1 MSMNSAD
8 IDIESVQIIK
18 IKETEF
24 VFNYDAVKKIIEDN
38 RTNTPALSEMPV
50 SIIVINGALRTGK
63 SFFINFMIRH
73 LLKVESAKLNESADL
88 TESNTDADTN
98 ADTDTHTHNTMLYD
112 YFRSRRGTDSQTLG
126 IWVLNKIFVYRGM
139 AIILMDTQGIF
150 DRQLNQAMTTALICI
165 STLLSSYQ
173 IYNLDK
179 RIQEDHLNNMA
190 YFSAYTDLLSGI
202 YDDNDSANSDDLKP
216 KMKVGQTLSLLVRD
230 WQNFEDAFDMESC
243 IREME
248 RYQVE
253 FLFDADSKVK
263 SDTRRKIMNTFDK
276 VNVRLCPHPGHLVT
290 EGVFTGN
297 LSSIRKEFMIHV
309 EYIISD
315 VLSNLEA
322 KRVSP
327 DTYLMYS
334 DVPEFMQRY
343 VDLYRNIK
351 DTLPEPKTILE
362 TATKISQ
369 STAKS
374 NVLTKYKSIM
384 MDAVRSKD
392 LTKEEMLKIHNNAK
406 SISMNYYNKIRI
418 IGDKPDLIELRNII
432 NKEISQEYE
441 VFSKIAIDMNMMYVL
456 SKISNTV
463 MNYIMRYISSISS
476 ITNLQ
481 NLNLAF
487 MLILIIGKFG
497 LYVLSYILPDFMN
510 YVTNYALN
518 TLLWIVIGMIVAKYN
533 MDSQRYR
540 VGASQSQ
547 TNNRT
552 TADKNKK
559 RR

>member
-1 MSMNSAD
+1 MSMGTPNT
-8 IDIESVQIIK
+8 DIESVQIIK

-38 RTNTPALSEMPV
+38 RTHTPALSEMPV

-73 LLKVESAKLNESADL
+73 LLKVESEKLNK
-88 TESNTDADTN
+88 SNTDTH
-98 ADTDTHTHNTMLYD
+98 TDTHNTMLYD

-202 YDDNDSANSDDLKP
+202 YDDNNPANPANPDDSNP
-216 KMKVGQTLSLLVRD
+216 RMKVGQTLSLLVRD

-243 IREME
+243 IKEME

-297 LSSIRKEFMIHV
+297 LSSIRNEFMIHV

-315 VLSNLEA
+315 ILRNLEA
-322 KRVSP
+322 KRILP
-327 DTYLMYS
+327 NTYLMYS

-351 DTLPEPKTILE
+351 DSLPEPKTILE

-369 STAKS
+369 STAKT

-406 SISMNYYNKIRI
+406 SLSMNYYNKIRI
-418 IGDKPDLIELRNII
+418 IGDKTDLIELRNII
-432 NKEISQEYE
+432 NKEIAQEYE
-441 VFSKIAIDMNMMYVL
+441 VFSKIAVDMNVLYVL
-456 SKISNTV
+456 TGISNTI
-463 MNYIMRYISSISS
+463 MNYVMWYISSISN

-497 LYVLSYILPDFMN
+497 LFVLSYVLPDFMN
-510 YVTNYALN
+510 YATNYALN

-533 MDSQRYR
+533 MDSQRYK
-540 VGASQSQ
+540 VG
-547 TNNRT
+547 NNRT